1 MILNNLL
8 NSRHFSLSFPSSFQS
23 CEKYI
28 FTKEVKRKTDTSE
41 IAKQGKTA
49 HWEMKPLLVKKY
61 KKEKNPTNAKRKEKQ
76 KKIK

>member
-61 KKEKNPTNAKRKEKQ
+61 KKEKTPQMQRGKRNKRR
-76 KKIK
+76 